1 MNRRFVVLPSRAELE
16 SRVAEELVAV
26 IRTALDERG
35 RADVIVTGGT
45 VGIGT
50 LAAVRH
56 VSRVGDIDWTRVHFW
71 WGDERFVPE
80 GHADRNDHQA
90 QVALFHHISMPAENL
105 HPFPADHGQTLDQA
119 CDEFLAEHS
128 NGFPAFDVALN
139 GIGPDGHAAS
149 LFPGRDHGASQL
161 VIAVHDSPKLPP
173 ERLSLTFSVLNSAKH
188 LWIVAAGA
196 DKADAVRRIATDSP
210 VDETPAAG
218 LHGVVD
224 TVVWLDAAAAAS
236 LNS

>member
-1 MNRRFVVLPSRAELE
+1 MNRRFVVLPSRAEVE
-16 SRVAEELVAV
+16 SRVAEELVTV
-26 IRTALDERG
+26 VREALDERG

-50 LAAVRH
+50 LAAVRDA
-56 VSRVGDIDWTRVHFW
+56 SRVGDIDWSDVHFW

-80 GHADRNDHQA
+80 GHPDRNEHQA
-90 QVALFHHISMPAENL
+90 RVALFDHISIPAENL
-105 HPFPADHGQTLDQA
+105 HPFPADRGQTLDQA
-119 CDEFLAEHS
+119 RDEFLAKNP
-128 NGFPAFDVALN
+128 NGFPTFDVALN

-149 LFPGRDHGASQL
+149 LFPGRDHGGSEL

-173 ERLSLTFSVLNSAKH
+173 ERLSLTFGVLNGAQH
-188 LWIVAAGA
+188 VWIVAAGA
-196 DKADAVRRIATDSP
+196 DKAEAVRRIADDSP

-218 LHGVVD
+218 LHGTVD

-236 LNS
+236 LNP